1 MDVRYPGISQR
12 LFLGSGQPLHAVL
25 LQPERVDKTVAPGKT
40 VTPNGRAAGEA
51 VLPGLHAAPRRRWWP
66 IAGIIVLLLLAVAA
80 GVYFAVR
87 SRASLAYVTVP
98 VARHDLTQSVTA
110 SGTVNAQNTV
120 LVGTQV
126 SGTIQSIYVDFNSRV
141 HKGQVLARLDPSQFQ
156 AQVTQAEATLAQA
169 RAQAAAA
176 RQQAHGA
183 QSGVSAA
190 NAATQAQTATA
201 QAAQRAIAA
210 ADANVAKAQSANVLA
225 QQTLTRDRA
234 LLAQGYIPLSQYDT
248 DYSSAVAAQTSLSAA
263 RAAALQTR
271 SQAQAGLSQVAAS
284 SAQAAQSASQ
294 AAGSL
299 SSAQAAAAAVQSAQ
313 AVLEQDRVNL
323 ARSII
328 TSPVDGTVVARNVS
342 VGQTVAASFQTP
354 TLFTIAQDL
363 RKMEVDIGV
372 GEPDIGNV
380 RIGNAVNFSVLAYP
394 NQTFH
399 GKVSQVRVNPTTVQ
413 NVVTYT
419 VIVLVN
425 NKENKLLPGMTANAT
440 IGVTT
445 KKNALVVPTQALTY
459 RPSTDTRQR
468 TQRSAASSTSPWG
481 QAGPGTAGAVVS
493 GSRGVLFVLRDGKP
507 HSVPVRVDLVS
518 GTQAAVTPLHG
529 SLGVDDPVITSDGNS
544 AARQRAN
551 TGNAPP
557 GFGRMIH

>member
-1 MDVRYPGISQR
+1 V
-12 LFLGSGQPLHAVL
+12 
-25 LQPERVDKTVAPGKT
+25 EKTVACGKT
-40 VTPNGRAAGEA
+40 LTPNGRPASGEA
-51 VLPGLHAAPRRRWWP
+51 VLPGLRAAPRGRWWW
-66 IAGIIVLLLLAVAA
+66 IAFGLLLLLLAIAA

-87 SRASLAYVTVP
+87 SRASLAYAAVP
-98 VARHDLTQSVTA
+98 VARHDLTQSVSA

-126 SGTIQSIYVDFNSRV
+126 SGTIQSLYVDFNSRV
-141 HKGQVLARLDPSQFQ
+141 RKGQVLARLDPSQFQ
-156 AQVTQAEATLAQA
+156 AQVTQAQATLAQA

-176 RQQAHGA
+176 RQQASGA
-183 QSGVSAA
+183 RSGVSAA
-190 NAATQAQTATA
+190 NAATQAQGATA
-201 QAAQRAIAA
+201 QAAAQAVAA
-210 ADANVAKAQSANVLA
+210 ADANVVKSQSVNVLA
-225 QQTLTRDRA
+225 QQTLARDRK
-234 LLAQGYIPLSQYDT
+234 LLSQGYIPQSQYDA
-248 DYSSAVAAQTSLSAA
+248 DYSSAVAAQTSLNAA

-271 SQAQAGLSQVAAS
+271 SQAQAGVSQVAAS

-294 AAGSL
+294 AAGSV
-299 SSAQAAAAAVQSAQ
+299 SSAQAAAAAVQTAQ

-380 RIGNAVNFSVLAYP
+380 RPGNAVDFSVLAYP

-419 VIVLVN
+419 VIVLV
-425 NKENKLLPGMTANAT
+425 ENRDNRLLPGMTANAN

-459 RPSTDTRQR
+459 RPSTAARQHA
-468 TQRSAASSTSPWG
+468 QRSAATTTSPWG
-481 QAGPGTAGAVVS
+481 QAGPGTAGAVVA
-493 GSRGVLFVLRDGKP
+493 GSRGVLFVLREGKT
-507 HSVPVRVDLVS
+507 HAVQVRVDLVS
-518 GTQAAVTPLHG
+518 GTQAAVTPVRGALD
-529 SLGVDDPVITSDGNS
+529 VNDAVITSDSSS
-544 AARQRAN
+544 AARQRSSG
-551 TGNAPP
+551 GNAAP